1 MLDEE
6 PDGHRRVDRP
16 EDHRPVKGVKQSQ
29 CRQDHEPHQRYRA
42 EVCRHALRATALDPE
57 KREQDPQRDRQDV
70 GIQDWSDQL
79 EPLDG
84 RQDRDRRRDRGV
96 AVEER
101 GAGDAKAKQQRG
113 AAPDRALRQREQ
125 RERATLAA
133 VVRPQHQHNVL
144 EGDDQDQ
151 RPEQQRDD
159 PDHLALAENAVT
171 RRLVE
176 RLAQGI
182 ERACADVAVD
192 DTHRAKGQL
201 PEMRRSCC
209 VSAVLRDRSQRPS
222 LPRPR
227 CAGARRYIR
236 SARERQRT
244 DNPSAPWRCAWN
256 GRLSATHDGLLDRLG
271 DRCYFEE
278 ARIAGVAEEGSPLC
292 RTSSSSSS

>member
-29 CRQDHEPHQRYRA
+29 RRQDDEPHQRYRT
-42 EVCRHALRATALDPE
+42 EVRRHAFRATALDPE

-70 GIQDWSDQL
+70 GVQDWSDQL
-79 EPLDG
+79 EALDG

-113 AAPDRALRQREQ
+113 AAPHRSLGQRQQ

-133 VVRPQHQHNVL
+133 VVRPQHQHDVL

-159 PDHLALAENAVT
+159 PDHLALTQNAVT

-192 DTHRAKGQL
+192 DTHRAQGQF
-201 PEMRRSCC
+201 PEVRRGCW
-209 VSAVLRDRSQRPS
+209 VSRRLRDRSQRPS
-222 LPRPR
+222 VPRPR
-227 CAGARRYIR
+227 CRRATLYQNARGDQRGNGPLSILGLGPMGLPTGA
-236 SARERQRT
+236 
-244 DNPSAPWRCAWN
+244 
-256 GRLSATHDGLLDRLG
+256 
-271 DRCYFEE
+271 
-278 ARIAGVAEEGSPLC
+278 
-292 RTSSSSSS
+292 